1 MISRVVAMLGA
12 VLCTGTVLG
21 QNATMLL
28 KGGTIWTGDTAH
40 PYVEAVAVRNGI
52 ILAAGAEAEVAA
64 LCGPITERLDLEGY
78 FLMPGF
84 IDDHAHFVAGGFQ
97 LANVDLRD
105 AASEEE
111 CARRIGEYAQRR
123 PGRWITGGDW
133 DHDRWP
139 GGALPTR
146 ALVDSFAGENPV
158 FVSRY
163 DGHMGLANSAALRLA
178 GVTRE
183 TPDPPGGTIVRD
195 PLTGEP
201 TGVLKDE
208 AMGLV
213 WRCVPDD
220 SHEDRLEAARRALD
234 EARRCGI
241 TSIQDISSWDDVV
254 VYQELKRQGELT
266 ARMYCRLPIGLWKD
280 LADQHI
286 RAGTG
291 DDWITLGSLKAFAD
305 GSLGSSTALFFEPY
319 DSDPHTR
326 GLPSDIVIDGRLR
339 RWARAADSC
348 GLQLSIH
355 AIGDSANRLVLD
367 LFREITQKNP
377 RWDRRFRIEHA
388 QHIHPADFDRFA
400 ALGVIASAQ
409 PYHAIDDGRWA
420 EGRIGTLRCKTTYPF
435 RSFLDHG
442 VLLAFGSDWTVAP
455 LNPLLGVYAAV
466 TRRTTD
472 GMHPEGWFPEQ
483 RITAEEALR
492 AYTLTNAYAAFEE
505 EKKGTITPGK
515 LADFTVLSEN
525 PLTVDP
531 EELLR
536 IEVVMTVVDGR
547 IVYRR

>member
-1 MISRVVAMLGA
+1 
-12 VLCTGTVLG
+12 
-21 QNATMLL
+21 
-28 KGGTIWTGDTAH
+28 
-40 PYVEAVAVRNGI
+40 
-52 ILAAGAEAEVAA
+52 
-64 LCGPITERLDLEGY
+64 
-78 FLMPGF
+78 
-84 IDDHAHFVAGGFQ
+84 
-97 LANVDLRD
+97 
-105 AASEEE
+105 
-111 CARRIGEYAQRR
+111 
-123 PGRWITGGDW
+123 
-133 DHDRWP
+133 
-139 GGALPTR
+139 
-146 ALVDSFAGENPV
+146 V

-163 DGHMGLANSAALRLA
+163 DGHMGLANSAALQRA

-195 PLTGEP
+195 PQTGEP

-208 AMGLV
+208 AMALV
-213 WRCVPDD
+213 WRCIPDD
-220 SHEDRLEAARRALD
+220 SHQERLEAARRALA

-241 TSIQDISSWDDVV
+241 TSVQDISSWDDVIA
-254 VYQELKRQGELT
+254 YQELKDQGELT
-266 ARMYCRLPIGLWKD
+266 ARMYCRLPIWQWKE

-305 GSLGSSTALFFEPY
+305 GSLGSSTALFSEPY
-319 DSDPHTR
+319 DSDPGTR

-367 LFREITQKNP
+367 LFEEITQTNP

-388 QHIHPADFDRFA
+388 QHVHPADFDRFA

-420 EGRIGTLRCKTTYPF
+420 EGRIGTTRCRTSYAF
-435 RSFLDHG
+435 RTFLDHG
-442 VLLAFGSDWTVAP
+442 VRLAFGSDWTVAP
-455 LNPLLGVYAAV
+455 LDPLLGIYAAA
-466 TRRTTD
+466 TRRTID
-472 GMHPEGWFPEQ
+472 GKNPDGWYPEQ
-483 RITAEEALR
+483 KITVEEALR
-492 AYTLTNAYAAFEE
+492 AYTISNAYAAFEE
-505 EKKGTITPGK
+505 EKKGTITAGK

-525 PLTVDP
+525 PLTMAP
-531 EELLR
+531 EDLPH